1 MGEKRHLRMSDVL
14 SLTLGPFPWA
24 LVNGDGTLRNM
35 NKAALARQKQV
46 LPAETIPEPSV
57 TITDGMSL
65 VQKMKGNAQ
74 TFSQHADSA
83 LTHILHEGVRSH
95 RIDVVFTTYRE
106 DSIKNANISNRNIV
120 QIMVPCHRIQQWRK
134 FLSSSANK
142 ANPIRFLVIV
152 WRTRKPRDKLN
163 DKQQLCHK

>member
-1 MGEKRHLRMSDVL
+1 MSDVL

-35 NKAALARQKQV
+35 NKAALASQKQV

-65 VQKMKGNAQ
+65 VQKMKGNTQ

-83 LTHILHEGVRSH
+83 LTHILHEGVNSH
-95 RIDVVFTTYRE
+95 RIDVVFNTYRE
-106 DSIKNANISNRNIV
+106 DSIKNADISNRNIV
-120 QIMVPCHRIQQWRK
+120 QTNHGAMSPDPATEKV
-134 FLSSSANK
+134 S
-142 ANPIRFLVIV
+142 
-152 WRTRKPRDKLN
+152 
-163 DKQQLCHK
+163 